1 MSLTV
6 ALLALQL
13 AAAPARVAPAPRQAP
28 LPPLSADEQSYLP
41 ARAAAAALFGQGA
54 GPADQEERA
63 LRDLAA
69 RLRAIVGP
77 VRLPGLVDRGR
88 TAYQG
93 FSGLGSSEKA
103 DGLFF
108 LWREARVF
116 VTTRGLWQRAV
127 AAARPGPGATV
138 DEALAFATVSLDT
151 AYGAYA
157 EVPVRHGPSTRTA
170 RATVGIFA
178 QAIGAWPPRDLL
190 VSVERGE
197 RVYLIASELDPA
209 LAQVPACE
217 ARWNEGRQQE
227 QDFAAYRRCV
237 GAALPSTADF
247 AAVVRQAQALVDALE
262 AEPR

>member
-6 ALLALQL
+6 ALVALQL
-13 AAAPARVAPAPRQAP
+13 AAAPARVPPAPRQAP
-28 LPPLSADEQSYLP
+28 LPPLSADEQSYLQ
-41 ARAAAAALFGQGA
+41 ARAAATAQFGQGA

-93 FSGLGSSEKA
+93 FWGVGSTAA

-108 LWREARVF
+108 LWRDARVF

-127 AAARPGPGATV
+127 AAARPVPGGTV
-138 DEALAFATVSLDT
+138 DEALAFATVSSDA

-157 EVPVRHGPSTRTA
+157 EVPVQHGPSTRVA

-178 QAIGAWPPRDLL
+178 QSLGAWPPRDL
-190 VSVERGE
+190 VVTVERGE
-197 RVYLIASELDPA
+197 RVYVIASELDPA
-209 LAQVPACE
+209 LPQVPACE
-217 ARWNEGRQQE
+217 ARWNEGRHDDE
-227 QDFAAYRRCV
+227 KAFAAYRRCV
-237 GAALPSTADF
+237 GAALTSSAEF
-247 AAVVRQAQALVDALE
+247 AAAVRQAQAIVDALE